1 MRKYFRIIVLS
12 LEETLTYRFNFLIS
26 RFRSFI
32 STVALVVFWQAVYG
46 DKLSIL
52 GYDKPQM
59 MAYVIGIAIL
69 KNFVL
74 GTKSADLA
82 GQIRS
87 GELSR
92 TLVKPWKMIGY
103 WLSRDLAEKF
113 IGVIFSILEIF
124 LVVKLFNI
132 AFYLPKE
139 ASTYLLFSVFI
150 LLSTFTYFL
159 VSMILSV
166 SGFWTED
173 VWATRWL
180 FGIIFLEFM
189 SGSLFPIDVLPK
201 TLVTIFNLTPFPY
214 LIFYPIKI
222 WNEQLGSSEI
232 TRIFLITLFWL
243 FLSWFVYR
251 KLWSQGI
258 KKFGAYGG

>member
-1 MRKYFRIIVLS
+1 MKKYFRIVILS
-12 LEETLTYRFNFLIS
+12 LEEILTYRFNFFIS

-32 STVALVVFWQAVYG
+32 ATVALVVFWQAVYG
-46 DKLSIL
+46 DKTSIL

-69 KNFVL
+69 KSFVL

-103 WLSRDLAEKF
+103 WLSRDLAEKI
-113 IGVIFSILEIF
+113 IGVLFSVLEIF
-124 LVVKLFNI
+124 IIIKLFNLV
-132 AFYLPKE
+132 FYLPKE
-139 ASTYLLFSVFI
+139 VSTYLVFSVFI
-150 LLSTFTYFL
+150 LLSTLTYFL
-159 VSMILSV
+159 VSIILSI

-222 WNEQLGSSEI
+222 WNEQLVGLDI
-232 TRIFLITLFWL
+232 ARIFIITLFWL
-243 FLSWFVYR
+243 FISLLSYR
-251 KLWSQGI
+251 KLWNLGV